1 MEYDAKVR
9 CCGYCYGVGDLK
21 KCAKCPRSY
30 CSRECQVKDWKS
42 GHKVWCGKAGEK
54 CVDYEIKE
62 TEDKGL
68 GMFALRDFQRGEKIL
83 VERAV
88 ATQATLG
95 PRRLGQP
102 INKDQLEN
110 KNVLK
115 ATMNLAPIES
125 KDLRVIY
132 MVNDAALGDIH
143 EDVGT
148 GLFINFSRINHDC
161 VGNSAHFYESD
172 LGLKLLVASD
182 TISAGKEITFSYA
195 NNTPTSERIMRM
207 QLRGFE
213 CSCIACQNPSIAAK
227 LDKQV
232 ELDKKIMNLGSQ
244 GKIEQAIQAGK
255 ALLRIHDELKGSD
268 MEYARTYYDL
278 YQVAIT
284 KQKTVKQGIGFI
296 KEAHKCALRFYGR
309 EKSPQVQKFKQYAE
323 NPSSHRN
330 YRCIN

>member
-1 MEYDAKVR
+1 M
-9 CCGYCYGVGDLK
+9 
-21 KCAKCPRSY
+21 S
-30 CSRECQVKDWKS
+30 
-42 GHKVWCGKAGEK
+42 
-54 CVDYEIKE
+54 
-62 TEDKGL
+62 
-68 GMFALRDFQRGEKIL
+68 AL
-83 VERAV
+83 
-88 ATQATLG
+88 
-95 PRRLGQP
+95 
-102 INKDQLEN
+102 
-110 KNVLK
+110 
-115 ATMNLAPIES
+115 
-125 KDLRVIY
+125 
-132 MVNDAALGDIH
+132 
-143 EDVGT
+143 
-148 GLFINFSRINHDC
+148 
-161 VGNSAHFYESD
+161 
-172 LGLKLLVASD
+172 
-182 TISAGKEITFSYA
+182 
-195 NNTPTSERIMRM
+195 
-207 QLRGFE
+207 
-213 CSCIACQNPSIAAK
+213 QNPSIAAK